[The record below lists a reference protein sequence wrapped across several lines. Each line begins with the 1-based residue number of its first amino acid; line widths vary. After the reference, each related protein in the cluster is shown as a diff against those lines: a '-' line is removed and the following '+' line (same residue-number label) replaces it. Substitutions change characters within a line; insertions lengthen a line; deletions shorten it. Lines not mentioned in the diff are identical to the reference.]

1 MGLIWDEV
9 LAREQAYVIP
19 TKGVNLA
26 NQHAPADELSR
37 VSSAH
42 STASWLST
50 REVCQRRG
58 FGPIP
63 SAGCLVVGP
72 CAAGS
77 GTPCRAAEGLEVSP
91 GRGSRKATKQRNKL
105 DGENSRPKL
114 AEPCL
119 GNPTKAPS
127 PCGRKSR
134 ACCSQAVSTV
144 ARALENESCGED
156 KEREESVRER
166 ETHTRRERREIAEMA
181 YLRNFQPCMP
191 RTTKVRTRAMTL
203 PCGTS
208 PLRCALRC
216 EMHGKDQARLRN
228 KQSRE
233 FKVRWDVLIRN
244 HRFSW

>member
-1 MGLIWDEV
+1 MWLPGEVSPGFTTPAFAPNAGFLWNMGLIWDAL

-19 TKGVNLA
+19 TKGSIWPTNTPQQTNSVGFLV
-26 NQHAPADELSR
+26 H
-37 VSSAH
+37 SA
-42 STASWLST
+42 ASWLST
-50 REVCQRRG
+50 REACQWRG

-91 GRGSRKATKQRNKL
+91 GRGSRKATKQRSKL

-144 ARALENESCGED
+144 ARGLEGMGAAGRTTR
-156 KEREESVRER
+156 ERRAYERER
-166 ETHTRRERREIAEMA
+166 EGR
-181 YLRNFQPCMP
+181 
-191 RTTKVRTRAMTL
+191 
-203 PCGTS
+203 
-208 PLRCALRC
+208 
-216 EMHGKDQARLRN
+216 
-228 KQSRE
+228 
-233 FKVRWDVLIRN
+233 
-244 HRFSW
+244 